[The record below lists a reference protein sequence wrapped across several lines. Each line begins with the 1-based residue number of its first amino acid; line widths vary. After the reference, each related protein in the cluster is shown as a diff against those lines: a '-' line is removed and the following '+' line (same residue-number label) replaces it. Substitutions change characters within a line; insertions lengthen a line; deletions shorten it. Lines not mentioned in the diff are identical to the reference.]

1 MNLSVQKLLY
11 HYPHRTK
18 PVLRDISFE
27 IAAGS
32 YVCFAG
38 PNGSGKSTLL
48 KLFCALTDMSG
59 LTGFIRWNNENI
71 TKMSRLDI
79 AKKIAL
85 VPENIYPEMSL
96 SVFEFVLQG
105 RFPFTKFWSKPTSED
120 EKIAYESLKAI
131 GIETLSEKLVTEI
144 SSGQLQLTTLARA
157 LTQQPSVLL
166 LDESTA
172 NLDLDFQIRIFEI
185 LKKLH
190 NQGMTIIMT
199 SHDLNVVTEYCPN
212 LVWIKS
218 GELLGSGS
226 TEEMF
231 TTEWIS
237 KVYGENP
244 KVKVGVNPYT
254 NKPKIFLS

>member
-1 MNLSVQKLLY
+1 MNLNIQKLLY
-11 HYPHRTK
+11 RYPHRTK
-18 PVLRDISFE
+18 PVLRDISIDFTT
-27 IAAGS
+27 GS

-48 KLFCALTDMSG
+48 KLLCSLTDMSG
-59 LTGFIRWNNENI
+59 LVGFIRWDNENI
-71 TKMSRLDI
+71 TKMSRIDI

-85 VPENIYPEMSL
+85 VPENIHPEMSL

-105 RFPFTKFWSKPTSED
+105 RFPFTKFWNKPTPAD
-120 EKIAYESLKAI
+120 EEIAFESLKTI
-131 GIETLSEKLVTEI
+131 GIETLAEKTVTEI

-185 LKKLH
+185 LNKLH
-190 NQGMTIIMT
+190 SQGMTIIMA
-199 SHDLNVVTEYCPN
+199 SHDLNLVTEYCPN

-218 GELLGSGS
+218 GELLGSGI
-226 TEEMF
+226 TEDMF
-231 TTEWIS
+231 TTEWLD
-237 KVYGENP
+237 KVYGKNS
-244 KVKVGVNPYT
+244 KIKVGTNPFT
-254 NKPKIFLS
+254 KKPKIFLS